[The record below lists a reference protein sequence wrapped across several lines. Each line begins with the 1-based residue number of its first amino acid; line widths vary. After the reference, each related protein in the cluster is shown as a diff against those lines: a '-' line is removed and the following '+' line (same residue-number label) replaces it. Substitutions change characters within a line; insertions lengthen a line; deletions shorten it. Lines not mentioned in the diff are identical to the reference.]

1 MSLLQRF
8 LALICLVLLFVFC
21 VSNRE
26 PMIVRFLSWESTE
39 LPAFLLLIFAFL
51 TGVMLALIWQSL
63 RSVSRKSDKKD
74 RPARKFGRKKKEEL
88 PTLDT
93 SAETTVAVA
102 EAKTGQP
109 ESAAITSEGE
119 K

>member
-1 MSLLQRF
+1 MSLLQRL

-63 RSVSRKSDKKD
+63 RSV
-74 RPARKFGRKKKEEL
+74 ARKTDNQSRSARRFGRKKKEENKNADIQ
-88 PTLDT
+88 TETVD
-93 SAETTVAVA
+93 AETETR
-102 EAKTGQP
+102 QP
-109 ESAAITSEGE
+109 ESVTIKDEGV

>member
-1 MSLLQRF
+1 MSLLQRL
-8 LALICLVLLFVFC
+8 LALVCLVLLFVFC

-63 RSVSRKSDKKD
+63 RSVARKSVKQS
-74 RPARKFGRKKKEEL
+74 RPARKFGRKKKDEVEKAGSQ
-88 PTLDT
+88 TETVD
-93 SAETTVAVA
+93 AET
-102 EAKTGQP
+102 ETGQT
-109 ESAAITSEGE
+109 ESGDVIDEGE